1 MFQTIVAALKAI
13 PLLVEA
19 INQLGKI
26 YHEIQIQM
34 IEKRF
39 EEMRRDV
46 QEITDELEDKNK
58 HHTNDQR
65 KELIKRLN
73 RAVHK

>member
-19 INQLGKI
+19 INQLGKL
-26 YHEIQIQM
+26 YHQIQIEL

-39 EEMRRDV
+39 EEMRREV
-46 QEITDELEDKNK
+46 QEITDEIQDPKK
-58 HHTNDQR
+58 HNTNDQR
-65 KELIKRLN
+65 KDIIRRLN
-73 RAVHK
+73 RAISK